1 MSLRT
6 IITAEDPRLRQ
17 RARKVRAISP
27 ALQTLIDDMTDTM
40 RAAPGVGLAATQLAV
55 GQRVI
60 VVEFR
65 EDGADPEA
73 PQKLFVVV
81 NPDITHRSNEMVDG
95 VEGCLSIPGFAGD
108 VERHAWVT
116 VKGLNRHG
124 RPFRLKARGWL
135 ARIFQH
141 EIDHLDGVLFIDRAT
156 RVWKPEPEPEAS
168 GQGSVVSGQS
178 EPSSTPALAPE
189 RSAGASVSD

>member
-95 VEGCLSIPGFAGD
+95 VEGCLSIPGYAGD
-108 VERHAWVT
+108 VERHADNGTSPV
-116 VKGLNRHG
+116 
-124 RPFRLKARGWL
+124 
-135 ARIFQH
+135 
-141 EIDHLDGVLFIDRAT
+141 
-156 RVWKPEPEPEAS
+156 
-168 GQGSVVSGQS
+168 
-178 EPSSTPALAPE
+178 
-189 RSAGASVSD
+189 

>member
-17 RARKVRAISP
+17 RARKVRVVSP
-27 ALQTLIDDMTDTM
+27 ALQTLIDDMIDTM
-40 RAAPGVGLAATQLAV
+40 HAAPGVGLAATQLAV

-65 EDGADPEA
+65 EDEADAGAP
-73 PQKLFVVV
+73 PKLFVVV
-81 NPDITHRSNEMVDG
+81 NPDITHRSNEIADG
-95 VEGCLSIPGFAGD
+95 VEGCLSIPGYAGD

-156 RVWKPEPEPEAS
+156 RVWKLEPEPAEEEE
-168 GQGSVVSGQS
+168 SVTQ
-178 EPSSTPALAPE
+178 A
-189 RSAGASVSD
+189 